1 MTFILY
7 FVLKGVIKIKAVIM
21 AGGKGTRLR
30 PLTCGIPKP
39 MVPIFDKPVME
50 YTIQLLKNEGIENV
64 GVTIAYLPQVIMD
77 YFKDGSDFG
86 VNISYYI
93 ESTPLGTGGSVRNT
107 GDFLDSTFIVIS
119 GDALTD
125 IKLLDAYEFH
135 KKMKSK
141 ATLVL
146 KREPVPIEY
155 GIVITDDNNRI
166 IRFLEKPSW
175 GEVFSDTVNTGI
187 YILEPE
193 VMEYYKPGDNFDF
206 SKDLF
211 PKLLKDNVPMYGYIT
226 EDYWCDIGDL
236 ASYRQVHFD
245 ILDKKVN
252 INLEAEESDK
262 GIWLS
267 KGVQIK
273 NNVTLIPPVYI
284 GKDTVIEDNVVIDSY
299 SVISQNNRIGS
310 NSKIKRSVLWKNVH
324 IGQNCGISGG
334 VICSNSLLKNNVKVY
349 ENSVVGEDTWVFEGC
364 IIKPDVRIWPGK
376 KIYDN
381 TVVNSNI
388 IWGTKATKNIFGARG
403 VAGVLNLDITSELCT
418 ELGSAFSTSMGKNS
432 TLVIGSDSRAQSYI
446 VQSSLAAG
454 ILSVGGQAILLDNS
468 IMPMTRYGVVYH
480 RASGGI
486 HVHTSNESPCKTYI
500 EFFDEN
506 GINISR
512 IRERNVENLMNQHDY
527 DRCKAEDIKG
537 VIRME
542 NFHEIFVRQGLEQIV
557 HLDEVRRRNFKIIL
571 ASYSENCA
579 SIAYKFLENLGC
591 NVNLIWSGIDNLMD
605 SALYKNIS
613 SYVMRRKADL
623 GVVIKGNG
631 ENLILI
637 DERGRII
644 KDEEYML
651 LAELIAIKGYDEKNL
666 VFPYTFPGV
675 AEEIAKQNGAKIHRT
690 SSSPA
695 EIMKKMIELGK
706 DMNKLSIQF
715 ILSHNG
721 IWALGYILEYM
732 AIENIK
738 ISKLIDSIPEYYYL
752 KKEINCD
759 WTDKGRIIR
768 EIAFGEDIKDIELI
782 EGVKIKDS
790 RGWAI
795 VLPDNEKPVFNIY
808 AEGYSQEMAQELS
821 ADLSEKIAVLLKNQR
836 Q

>member
-1 MTFILY
+1 M
-7 FVLKGVIKIKAVIM
+7 IKIKAVIM

-50 YTIQLLKNEGIENV
+50 YTIKLLKHRGIKKI
-64 GVTIAYLPQVIMD
+64 GVTLAYLPQVIMD
-77 YFKDGSDFG
+77 YFRDGSDYG
-86 VNISYYI
+86 VNITYFI

-107 GDFLDSTFIVIS
+107 GGFLDSTFIVIS

-125 IKLLDAYEFH
+125 INLINAYEFH

-146 KREPVPIEY
+146 KKEPVPIEY
-155 GIVITDDNNRI
+155 GVVITDDENRI

-211 PKLLKDNVPMYGYIT
+211 PKLLEDDVPMYGYIT
-226 EDYWCDIGDL
+226 EDYWCDIGNL

-252 INLEAEESDK
+252 IEIEAEENHE

-299 SVISQNNRIGS
+299 SVISQNSRIGS
-310 NSKIKRSVLWKNVH
+310 NSKIKRSVLWKKVH
-324 IGQNCGISGG
+324 VGQNCGISGG
-334 VICSNSLLKNNVKVY
+334 VICSKSLLKNDVRVY
-349 ENSVVGEDTWVFEGC
+349 ENSVVGEDTWLLEGC

-376 KIYDN
+376 KIYEN
-381 TVVNSNI
+381 TIVNNNI
-388 IWGTKATKNIFGARG
+388 IWGTKVTKNIFGFRG
-403 VAGVLNLDITSELCT
+403 IAGVLNLDISLELCT
-418 ELGSAFSTSMGKNS
+418 GLGSAFSTSLGKNS
-432 TLVIGSDSRAQSYI
+432 TLVIGSDSRAQSFI
-446 VQSSLAAG
+446 VQSSLATG

-480 RASGGI
+480 RANGGI
-486 HVHTSNESPCKTYI
+486 HVYTSHENPCKTYI
-500 EFFDEN
+500 EFFDEK

-512 IRERNVENLMNQHDY
+512 SQERKIENLMNQDDY

-537 VIRME
+537 IIRME
-542 NFHEIFVRQGLEQIV
+542 NFHEVFVRQGLEQIAY
-557 HLDEVRRRNFKIIL
+557 LDEIRRKNFKIVL
-571 ASYSENCA
+571 ASYSDGSA
-579 SIAYKFLENLGC
+579 SIAYKFLESLGC
-591 NVNLIWSGIDNLMD
+591 GISLVWSGFDNLTD
-605 SALYKNIS
+605 STLYKHMSNYII
-613 SYVMRRKADL
+613 RRKADL
-623 GVVIKGNG
+623 GVIIKGNG

-637 DERGRII
+637 DERGRVV
-644 KDEEYML
+644 KDEEYLL

-666 VFPYTFPGV
+666 VFPYAFPRV
-675 AEEIAKQNGAKIHRT
+675 AEEIAKINGAKIFRV

-695 EIMKKMIELGK
+695 EIMKKMVELGSDIK
-706 DMNKLSIQF
+706 RPLIQF
-715 ILSHNG
+715 ILNHNG
-721 IWALGYILEYM
+721 IWALGYILEFM
-732 AIENIK
+732 AINNTK
-738 ISKLIDSIPEYYYL
+738 ISKLIDSIPEYYYM

-759 WTDKGRIIR
+759 WKDKGRIIR
-768 EIAFGEDIKDIELI
+768 EIAFGERMKDIELI

-790 RGWAI
+790 RGWAL